1 MFIFLFQQLPL
12 EVLSEIL
19 MEVVLE
25 DGDSAYLT
33 LSLVCRLFRD
43 VVTNE
48 MFCKKAHFAWM
59 DSKIFFFVLRCQF
72 VQLKFMVRYLYLNF
86 HILSFMDFVFTF

>member
-12 EVLSEIL
+12 KVLSEIL
-19 MEVVLE
+19 KEVALE

-33 LSLVCRLFRD
+33 LSLVCRD
-43 VVTNE
+43 VVTIYV
-48 MFCKKAHFAWM
+48 FRKKAHFAWM
-59 DSKIFFFVLRCQF
+59 DSKIYLVLWCKF
-72 VQLKFMVRYLYLNF
+72 SQLKIMVRYLYLNS

>member
-19 MEVVLE
+19 KEVVLE

-43 VVTNE
+43 VVTNDV
-48 MFCKKAHFAWM
+48 FCKKAHFAWM
-59 DSKIFFFVLRCQF
+59 DSKIFFVLRCKF
-72 VQLKFMVRYLYLNF
+72 FQLKTMVRYLYLNS

>member
-1 MFIFLFQQLPL
+1 MLYIFSTAFIYNLKKIQLPL

-19 MEVVLE
+19 KEVVLE

-43 VVTNE
+43 VVTNDV
-48 MFCKKAHFAWM
+48 FRKKANFAWM
-59 DSKIFFFVLRCQF
+59 DSKICFVLRC
-72 VQLKFMVRYLYLNF
+72 
-86 HILSFMDFVFTF
+86 

>member
-19 MEVVLE
+19 KEVVLE

-43 VVTNE
+43 VVT
-48 MFCKKAHFAWM
+48 KKAHFAWM
-59 DSKIFFFVLRCQF
+59 DSKIFFVLRWKF
-72 VQLKFMVRYLYLNF
+72 FQLKIMVRYLYLNS

>member
-19 MEVVLE
+19 KEVVLE

-43 VVTNE
+43 VVTNYV
-48 MFCKKAHFAWM
+48 FRKKTHFAWM
-59 DSKIFFFVLRCQF
+59 DSKIYLVLWCKF
-72 VQLKFMVRYLYLNF
+72 SQLKIMVRYLYLNS